1 MLILSQEGVYAMK
14 QELEEIKKQYAAGGI
29 KSRDLEAHIFTTL
42 YKSEASRVRDA
53 CADAAL
59 VRCLCVEESSGVGLE
74 SVKASRL
81 DNCALTG
88 GGLLLAGIE
97 GKIGAALIPL
107 GLAGP
112 VLIHGQYVKGE
123 KIWLPLATNEA
134 ALVAG
139 VQRGAKAINLA
150 GGLKTLVHYD
160 GMSRAPMIEAPDIY
174 EARRLC
180 ERVKADAAYV
190 KSLQRFIYDPF
201 VRLQSIDP
209 YQLGTKVILRMNCK
223 TGDAM
228 GMNGVTKAA
237 ADITRGILEDY
248 PGWKLITISSNMC
261 TDKKNAH
268 INVLCGRGKA
278 VQTEVFLSDEVLAK
292 VFRRGVNG
300 RSVEKTVFHK
310 CYLGS
315 ALSGT
320 ISGFNVNAANTVAAF
335 FAATGQDLA
344 HVVSSSSIFVQADA
358 VPGGLHFMVSL
369 PCLELAAV
377 GGGTMFG
384 TAREMLAL
392 LGCERRGASVD
403 DNTSVL
409 RLAEIAA
416 AAVTCLD
423 LNTACAQAAGYEM
436 ADSHVKLAR
445 GEEK

>member
-1 MLILSQEGVYAMK
+1 MK
-14 QELEEIKKQYAAGGI
+14 QELENVKKQYASGGI
-29 KSRDLEAHIFTTL
+29 KSRDLETFIFTTV
-42 YKSEASRVRDA
+42 YGGDASKVKDA

-59 VRCLCVEESSGVGLE
+59 VRRLCVEEASGADLSLVG
-74 SVKASRL
+74 ASRL
-81 DNCALTG
+81 DNCGLAG
-88 GGLLLAGIE
+88 GQRVLPGIE

-107 GLAGP
+107 GIAGP
-112 VLIHGQYVKGE
+112 VLIDGQYVKKE

-139 VQRGAKAINLA
+139 VQRGAKAINMA

-174 EARRLC
+174 EARKLC
-180 ERVKADAAYV
+180 ERVKTDSVYV
-190 KSLQRFIYDPF
+190 GSLQKHIYDPF
-201 VRLQSIDP
+201 VRLESIDP

-237 ADITRGILEDY
+237 ADITRGILKDY

-261 TDKKNAH
+261 ADKKNAH
-268 INVLCGRGKA
+268 INIISGRGKSI
-278 VQTEVFLSDEVLAK
+278 QTEVFVSDEILAQ
-292 VFRRGVNG
+292 VFKKGVNG

-358 VPGGLHFMVSL
+358 LEGGVHFMLSL
-369 PCLELAAV
+369 PCMELATV
-377 GGGTMFG
+377 GGGTAFG

-392 LGCERRGASVD
+392 LGCTKRGTSVD

-409 RLAEIAA
+409 RLAEIAG
-416 AAVTCLD
+416 AAVSCLE